1 LKKLL
6 VLGGIAS
13 FLLLGG
19 AGLLLA
25 LFVWPTPY
33 RYQQA
38 TIGGKTE
45 TVRVNRSTGKPE
57 RLTARGWVG
66 MAPATTVVL
75 PTLLSCE
82 EAKARVL
89 KYGNTSSI
97 FGLPPDNCDVSE
109 AKAQYDCNQYRERAR
124 SNPITLR
131 IQEPPLGCN
140 VSDLMAM
147 YDRQRR
153 Y

>member
-1 LKKLL
+1 ML

-13 FLLLGG
+13 LLLLGG
-19 AGLLLA
+19 AGLLFA
-25 LFVWPTPY
+25 LFVWPTPF

-38 TIGGKTE
+38 TVGGKTE
-45 TVRVNRSTGKPE
+45 TVRVSRSTGKPE
-57 RLTARGWVG
+57 RLTQRGWVG
-66 MAPATTVVL
+66 MEPTKPLDLPAVT
-75 PTLLSCE
+75 CD
-82 EAKARVL
+82 EAKAKYL
-89 KYGNTSSI
+89 KYGSSASI
-97 FGLPPDNCDVSE
+97 LQPPPADCDLTEV
-109 AKAQYDCNQYRERAR
+109 KALYECNRYRERAS

-131 IQEPPLGCN
+131 IQDPPLGCN